1 MPAIYDMKCFHVAL
15 LQQHAT
21 RLGSASHAE
30 QCFACADACVNG
42 AVCVGA
48 KNDGSASGTCTPFL
62 KGAATPPSPHG
73 QVRQISVCLCGL
85 NTWCRLCMQKSL
97 AQVDTLA
104 SNTALTQILGKGGHH
119 EHEQMPCA
127 TLCLHTSSSP
137 ASLLRFIFALCTC
150 HADETYVVSAFLY
163 IRLAHS
169 IILHCLT
176 MQPMP
181 TTAPVH

>member
-1 MPAIYDMKCFHVAL
+1 MLSCSTA

-48 KNDGSASGTCTPFL
+48 KNDGSASGICTPFL

-73 QVRQISVCLCGL
+73 QVRQINVCLCGL
-85 NTWCRLCMQKSL
+85 NTWCSLWTQKSL
-97 AQVDTLA
+97 AQVDIFA
-104 SNTALTQILGKGGHH
+104 INIALTQIVRQRGTP
-119 EHEQMPCA
+119 EHQRMPCA

-137 ASLLRFIFALCTC
+137 ASLLRLIFALLDPTAHAHHCTN
-150 HADETYVVSAFLY
+150 
-163 IRLAHS
+163 
-169 IILHCLT
+169 
-176 MQPMP
+176 PP
-181 TTAPVH
+181 TGALNLCA